1 MAWLAG
7 ETRRYRVALGAAV
20 LASVVYLGWLTSGL
34 GGQDRIQ
41 AGANL
46 ATLAAALLASLACGH
61 AAVISSGRTRRG
73 WALLAAACGS
83 WAGGQAVWLW
93 YEQIV
98 HRDVP
103 LPSAAD
109 IGYLGFAP
117 FAVAAMLAFPAQDAR
132 LASRLRTLLDGCITA
147 AALLYASWA
156 LVLGPAFQADTTSVA
171 EKVIVLAYPVS
182 DVVIATIVF
191 VVLGVRRRGHV
202 PVAVLGGALLS
213 LTVADTAL
221 AYYSQQGTYH
231 TGFVTDA
238 GWVAAFLLVAA
249 AALHPP
255 RAGVPRAE
263 KVAPARAL
271 LPYLPLALAVVTSAA
286 LQLLDR
292 TAGPFL
298 YWCFAILVVLVFG
311 RQLLT
316 MLDNQKLNRQLAGM
330 LGKLEYQAFHDRLTA
345 LPNRALFHD
354 RVEQALARRRREP
367 TPIALLFI
375 DLDDFKDINDGLG
388 HAAGDEL
395 LVAVAQRL
403 RDCVR
408 AEDTVAR
415 LGGDEFAILLEQAT
429 DEPAATAVAAR
440 VVQSMQAAFP
450 LADGIVQV
458 TASVGVTVSRDLDL
472 DTVVRQAD
480 VAMYTAKAHGK
491 SRFELAAN
499 ATPVPVEKC

>member
-1 MAWLAG
+1 MAWLTG
-7 ETRRYRVALGAAV
+7 EARRYRVALGVAV
-20 LASVVYLGWLTSGL
+20 LGSVVYLVWLVSGL
-34 GGQDRIQ
+34 GGPDRIQ

-46 ATLAAALLASLACGH
+46 STLVVALLATAVCGH
-61 AAVISSGRTRRG
+61 AAVVSSDRTRRG

-93 YEQIV
+93 YEQII

-109 IGYLGFAP
+109 VGYLGFAP
-117 FAVAAMLAFPAQDAR
+117 LAVAAMLSFPSQDAR
-132 LASRLRTLLDGCITA
+132 LASRLRTLLDGCIIAT
-147 AALLYASWA
+147 ALLYASWA
-156 LVLGPAFQADTTSVA
+156 LVLGPAFQSDTTSVA
-171 EKVIVLAYPVS
+171 EKTIALAYPVS
-182 DVVIATIVF
+182 DVVIATIAF
-191 VVLGVRRRGHV
+191 VVLGIRRRGHV
-202 PVAVLGGALLS
+202 PVTVLGGALLS

-231 TGFVTDA
+231 TGFVTDT
-238 GWVAAFLLVAA
+238 GWVAAFLLIAA

-255 RAGVPRAE
+255 RAGIPQSERAD
-263 KVAPARAL
+263 PIRAL
-271 LPYLPLALAVVTSAA
+271 LPYLPLALAVVTSAG
-286 LQLLDR
+286 LQLRHR

-298 YWCFAILVVLVFG
+298 YWCFAVLVVLVFG

-316 MLDNQKLNRQLAGM
+316 VLDNQRLNRQLAAMVGQ
-330 LGKLEYQAFHDRLTA
+330 LEYQAFHDRLTG

-354 RVEQALARRRREP
+354 RVEQALGRRLRQP
-367 TPIALLFI
+367 TPIVLLFI
-375 DLDDFKDINDGLG
+375 DLDDFKDVNDGLG

-408 AEDTVAR
+408 TEDTVAR
-415 LGGDEFAILLEQAT
+415 LGGDEFAILLEHAT

-440 VVQSMQAAFP
+440 VVQTMEAPFP
-450 LADGIVQV
+450 LADGVVRV
-458 TASVGVTVSRDLDL
+458 TASVGVTISSDLDL
-472 DTVVRQAD
+472 DTVLRQAD

-491 SRFELAAN
+491 GRFEFAAN
-499 ATPVPVEKC
+499 DTPIATERH